1 MQCDGNFRRSRL
13 GSARIA
19 KRRSLRRAGTRR
31 LSKSQRSDVAGR
43 DRPEF
48 DGDLQFDQ
56 SDLTNRSPATAVKL
70 MPVGFVVANKTKFN
84 PVGPLPL
91 WKAVMKNA
99 TYSTGG
105 CEGEVM
111 KNAYKLKT
119 SGSSKSTNKES
130 GRLYRFLALTLAA
143 SLSCTG
149 WITPSFGQVTGPVI
163 SPADPS
169 EAPPNLPPTTQA
181 F

>member
-70 MPVGFVVANKTKFN
+70 MPVGFVVANKTKIESSWTSS
-84 PVGPLPL
+84 PV
-91 WKAVMKNA
+91 
-99 TYSTGG
+99 
-105 CEGEVM
+105 
-111 KNAYKLKT
+111 
-119 SGSSKSTNKES
+119 ES
-130 GRLYRFLALTLAA
+130 DHEKCHLF
-143 SLSCTG
+143 
-149 WITPSFGQVTGPVI
+149 
-163 SPADPS
+163 
-169 EAPPNLPPTTQA
+169 
-181 F
+181 